1 MRYEIVLAPEAM
13 QDLKR
18 LRAHLRAMVRDAI
31 EKRLRHQPTR
41 TSRSGVKRLRGV
53 SRPQYRLRAGDV
65 RIFYDVSEDTVE
77 VLAVVLK
84 SEADVWLRKGGDPT

>member
-1 MRYEIVLAPEAM
+1 MRYEIALAPEAV

-18 LRAHLRAMVRDAI
+18 LRADLRIMVRDAI
-31 EKRLRHQPTR
+31 EKHLRHQPTR

-53 SRPQYRLRAGDV
+53 SRPQYRLRSGDV

-84 SEADVWLRKGGDPT
+84 SEADAWLRKGGDLT